1 MSKTVIYTEG
11 GTEAI
16 RHASALLH
24 RRGYT
29 VTAVPTEAVTHLLLP
44 VPSLEKDGRVKGGGP
59 LTAILDQLP
68 ADVTVLGGNLPPL
81 ACRCIDFLKD
91 EPYLLKNAAITA
103 RCAFARIR
111 QSRPI
116 TADTGVLIIG
126 WGRIGKQLAPLLQ
139 ASGAAVTVSARKAAD
154 LQEVTAQGYSA
165 VETGLWDTRGFDIIV
180 NTVPAPLL
188 DQTDTKPEALL
199 MDLASLRG
207 IEGDRVIWARGLPN
221 SDAPEESGM
230 LIAETAVRFLSG
242 KEQI

>member
-1 MSKTVIYTEG
+1 MALKE
-11 GTEAI
+11 EQLI
-16 RHASALLH
+16 RFGA
-24 RRGYT
+24 
-29 VTAVPTEAVTHLLLP
+29 E
-44 VPSLEKDGRVKGGGP
+44 
-59 LTAILDQLP
+59 
-68 ADVTVLGGNLPPL
+68 
-81 ACRCIDFLKD
+81 
-91 EPYLLKNAAITA
+91 NAAITA